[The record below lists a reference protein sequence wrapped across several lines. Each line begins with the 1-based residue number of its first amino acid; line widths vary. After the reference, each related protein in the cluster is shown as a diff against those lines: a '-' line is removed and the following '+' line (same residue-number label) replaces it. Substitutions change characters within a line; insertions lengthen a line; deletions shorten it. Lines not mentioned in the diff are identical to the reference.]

1 MRSSS
6 MNAAGPAR
14 RAAPDA
20 LVLFDID
27 GTLITAG
34 DAPRRALEEA
44 LVAVYGTPGPA
55 TTLDFAGKTDPQIVR
70 ELLAIAGLPRERVE
84 AGLARVIAASVERL
98 EPSLRE
104 DPAARLL
111 PGIAELVPRLA
122 REPRAALGL
131 LTGNVAPGARVKLAR
146 FGLWDHFALGA
157 FGSDDGDRNR
167 LPEVAVARAH
177 KRWGVRF
184 SPERIFVVG
193 DTPLDIAA
201 GRAIGAVT
209 VAVDTG
215 RRRGGLAAHAPD
227 HLFDD
232 LTEWRSTLWP
242 VLFGE
247 RLSLDPA

>member
-1 MRSSS
+1 VTSKSRKR
-6 MNAAGPAR
+6 AGPASGTP
-14 RAAPDA
+14 PDA
-20 LVLFDID
+20 LILFDID

-84 AGLARVIAASVERL
+84 ADLARALEAYVERL
-98 EPSLRE
+98 EPYLRN
-104 DPAARLL
+104 DPEACLL
-111 PGIAELVPRLA
+111 PGIGELVPRLA
-122 REPRAALGL
+122 AEPRAALGL
-131 LTGNVAPGARVKLAR
+131 LTGNVASGARVKLSR
-146 FGLWDHFALGA
+146 FGLWDHFAFGA

-167 LPEVAVARAH
+167 LPEVALGRAH
-177 KRWGVRF
+177 ERWGVRF
-184 SPERIFVVG
+184 PHDRIFVVG

-227 HLFDD
+227 HLFED
-232 LTEWRSTLWP
+232 LTEWRFGLWQ

-247 RLSLDPA
+247 ALSLGSD